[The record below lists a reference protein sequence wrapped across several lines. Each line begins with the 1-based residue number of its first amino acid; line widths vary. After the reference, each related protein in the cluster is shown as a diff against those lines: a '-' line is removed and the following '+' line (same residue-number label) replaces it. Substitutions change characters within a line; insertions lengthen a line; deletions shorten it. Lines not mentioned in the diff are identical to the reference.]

1 MDYRPWLA
9 NEDDDSLAWIEDAP
23 DEIDEDTFRLFEGAP
38 AKGWFPSGVVFDLE
52 KDSGI
57 KIADAI
63 PNTLSL
69 LILSQPLRDALL
81 RELGPRAIEFLPVRL
96 RNQKK
101 KLVPGPYHV
110 ANVLDSVAC
119 MDARKSEFRM
129 NPVLK
134 DQVQTFMRLALDRRK
149 IPEEKKLFRLE
160 EQMRLVIVRDD
171 LAAALSPAFSG
182 MRFPKMEDYGAEYRP
197 RA

>member
-1 MDYRPWLA
+1 MEYRPWLVE
-9 NEDDDSLAWIEDAP
+9 EDDDSLAWIEDQP
-23 DEIDEDTFRLFEGAP
+23 DDLRGEKFRLFEGAP
-38 AKGWFPSGVVFDLE
+38 AKGWFPSGVIFDLE

-57 KIADAI
+57 KVADAI
-63 PNTLSL
+63 PNTLAL
-69 LILSQPLRDALL
+69 LVLSQRLRDALL
-81 RELGPRAIEFLPVRL
+81 KELGPRVVEFLPVRV

-101 KLVPGPYHV
+101 KLVPGPYFV
-110 ANVLDSVAC
+110 GNVLDSVAC

-134 DQVQTFMRLALDRRK
+134 DQVQTFMRLALDERK
-149 IPEEKKLFRLE
+149 IPEDKRLFRLG
-160 EQMRLVIVRDD
+160 EQMRLVIVRAD